1 MNRIE
6 SYVRRPRLCSPGQAV
21 LTTCMLLIIVREV
34 GISDMIATLLPLDI
48 GPGEHQAAN
57 PNVLDL
63 RRPVDLKG
71 LIYRRSSPAGFSVPC
86 CLMLIVMMMI
96 MMMMTMMMTMTMND
110 DDDE

>member
-21 LTTCMLLIIVREV
+21 FTTCMLLVIVREV
-34 GISDMIATLLPLDI
+34 GISEMIAALIPLYI

-63 RRPVDLKG
+63 CMPVDLKG
-71 LIYRRSSPAGFSVPC
+71 PTYRRSPPAGSSVPC
-86 CLMLIVMMMI
+86 CSMLIL
-96 MMMMTMMMTMTMND
+96 MMMMLMMKKKKRMI
-110 DDDE
+110 